1 MKENL
6 TELVFVLDKSGSMAG
21 LENDTVGGFNT
32 LLQKQKVLDGEAN
45 VTTVLFNTTDTMLYF
60 RKNIQFVTEMTTE
73 DFVVGGG
80 TALLDSFGNMIDL
93 IGKALSDT
101 KEEDRP
107 SKVIFVIMTDGEEN
121 SSQKYSVSQ
130 IKQMVERQR
139 QQYSWE
145 FVFLG
150 ANIDAISTA
159 ESYGM
164 NAQHACPIF
173 VGSYIE
179 SFGSI
184 DNAVSSYR
192 INKKIDDKWANNMKE
207 KKEMNV

>member
-164 NAQHACPIF
+164 NAQHACSIF

-192 INKKIDDKWANNMKE
+192 INNKIDDKWANNMKE

>member
-164 NAQHACPIF
+164 NSQHACSIS
-173 VGSYIE
+173 GGCYIE

-192 INKKIDDKWANNMKE
+192 INNKIDDKWANNMKE